1 MYIYGQIIYTAMKEI
16 DFTIKAQA
24 CKMEEL
30 SEELQVLVAK
40 AKENTERSYS
50 PYSHFCVG
58 AAILLED
65 GTMVNGANQENAAYP
80 SGLCAERTAMF
91 YANAEHPTQAVKA
104 IAIAC
109 AQEGVFTELP
119 GAPCGSCRQVLLETE
134 HRFQQDIQVV
144 LYGEKIIYVFPS
156 AKSLLPYSFTSLY

>member
-1 MYIYGQIIYTAMKEI
+1 MKEL

-24 CKMEEL
+24 CSVDEL
-30 SEELQVLVAK
+30 ASDLQTLVAR
-40 AKENTERSYS
+40 AKENTQRAYS
-50 PYSHFCVG
+50 PYSHFSVG
-58 AAILLED
+58 AAVLLAD
-65 GTMVNGANQENAAYP
+65 GTIVNGANQENAAYP

-109 AQEGVFTELP
+109 ADKGVFTELP
-119 GAPCGSCRQVLLETE
+119 GAPCGACRQVLLETE
-134 HRFQQDIQVV
+134 HRYQHDIQVI
-144 LYGEKIIYVFPS
+144 LYGEKTTYVFPS